1 MRFFQ
6 VLPPRLLA
14 CVWCVLSSFSP
25 VRLFATLWTVARQD
39 PLSMRFSKQ
48 EYWGGLPFPSPGD
61 LPDPWIESVFPMSP
75 ALAGEFFTTS
85 ATWAHQAAAY
95 CYYICFACLFWPH

>member
-61 LPDPWIESVFPMSP
+61 LPDPWIEPESLVSP
-75 ALAGEFFTTS
+75 ALAGGFITT
-85 ATWAHQAAAY
+85 APPGK
-95 CYYICFACLFWPH
+95 PHLIMYLYSYMKMLYTEL